1 MKVTHY
7 TDVPAKT
14 VEQGAEGVSI
24 RWIITEADGAPH
36 FAMRHFEIAPGGHT
50 PHHTHGWEHEV
61 FILTGRGKV
70 VGAQGET
77 PLEPGTVVLVSP
89 GEEHHFA
96 NDGGEPLTL
105 LCLVPHP
112 QHRSS

>member
-1 MKVTHY
+1 MTVKHY
-7 TDVPAKT
+7 TDVPAEM
-14 VEQGAEGVSI
+14 VEQGAEGVWI
-24 RWIITEADGAPH
+24 RWIIAEADGAPN

-50 PHHTHGWEHEV
+50 PHHTHDWEHEV

-70 VGAQGET
+70 FGAQGDT
-77 PLEPGTVVLVSP
+77 PLEPGTVVFVPP
-89 GEEHHFA
+89 GDEHHFA
-96 NDGGEPLTL
+96 NDGDEPLTL